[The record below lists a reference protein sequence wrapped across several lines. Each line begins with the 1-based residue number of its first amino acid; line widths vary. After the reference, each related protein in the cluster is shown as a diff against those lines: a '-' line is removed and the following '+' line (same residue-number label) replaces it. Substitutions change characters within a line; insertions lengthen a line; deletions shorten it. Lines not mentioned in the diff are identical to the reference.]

1 MKHNLQFGEVTL
13 PCREVVVEE
22 QTFLVPRGVA
32 RNHRN
37 KSWQVKVNR
46 GGQLVLSGN
55 HADSLHGGT
64 EGALK
69 AAIDQVVTDGE
80 AKTTRT
86 MKVSSRVTLTW
97 AYSGRNVLSMN
108 AMVYSPAR
116 KRSATIY
123 LISHTKLLADK
134 SGELKK
140 KLVKALLRE
149 WQEENV
155 MEKPPVPVMV
165 RMDREAS
172 KIMASKAWGDFV
184 KLGTDIAGAHES
196 ESEV

>member
-22 QTFLVPRGVA
+22 QTFLVPRGIA

-37 KSWQVKVNR
+37 KSWQVKINR
-46 GGQLVLSGN
+46 DGQLFLSGN

-69 AAIDQVVTDGE
+69 TAIDQVVAAGDV
-80 AKTTRT
+80 KTTRT
-86 MKVSSRVTLTW
+86 LKISSRVTLAW
-97 AYSGRNVLSMN
+97 AYSGRNVLGMN

-123 LISHTKLLADK
+123 LISHTKLVSDK
-134 SGELKK
+134 VSELKK
-140 KLVKALLRE
+140 KLVRALLRE

-155 MEKPPVPVMV
+155 IEKPPVPVMV

-172 KIMASKAWGDFV
+172 KIMASKAWADFV
-184 KLGTDIAGAHES
+184 MLGTDIANAHKG